1 MHIHQ
6 EQRLVQLKPE
16 EMREKGGSWLETLTL
31 SMESWLH
38 TRGKRPNASNS
49 GPKGFTH
56 ILLPE
61 APFPT
66 PKNSCRAAKK
76 AECRQCKMYGMS
88 TVAPD
93 AKWAGLREEV
103 GYLKAKFLTERTRNK
118 VKDFV
123 SFVFFWRWREAG
135 GSFMFRKY
143 MPLTNFG
150 G

>member
-6 EQRLVQLKPE
+6 DQRLVQLKPE
-16 EMREKGGSWLETLTL
+16 EMREKRGSWLETLTL

-61 APFPT
+61 ALFPT

-76 AECRQCKMYGMS
+76 KQNAVNGRCMEWVQLPLMQNEQAREKKLDISRQS
-88 TVAPD
+88 FWLNAQET
-93 AKWAGLREEV
+93 KWKTLYRLFV
-103 GYLKAKFLTERTRNK
+103 FLKATGSWRKFHVQEIHAVN
-118 VKDFV
+118 
-123 SFVFFWRWREAG
+123 
-135 GSFMFRKY
+135 
-143 MPLTNFG
+143 
-150 G
+150 